1 MLSCLFPKVTV
12 KNKWNRW
19 KGLGWRQSW
28 VGGLLCIL
36 MECILSMPCSG
47 PLRWIL
53 SILSVFLF
61 QNWSAFATNGLHL
74 WIFFSRLPLCQMLKL
89 QHLEA
94 LNQSLCQPGSL
105 DLGGMTE
112 TKSAMQ
118 CSPLRSGLGLKPHP
132 CLSLSSPLSCPRTPL
147 NYRFLL
153 ELCLYKLLVHNSHP
167 KKRELVLGQFI
178 NV

>member
-12 KNKWNRW
+12 KNKWSWW
-19 KGLGWRQSW
+19 KGLGWRQRW
-28 VGGLLCIL
+28 VGGLLCVL
-36 MECILSMPCSG
+36 MQCILSVSCSG
-47 PLRWIL
+47 PLRRTL
-53 SILSVFLF
+53 SILSAFLS
-61 QNWSAFATNGLHL
+61 QIRSAFATNGLHP
-74 WIFFSRLPLCQMLKL
+74 WIFFIRLPLCQMLKL

-132 CLSLSSPLSCPRTPL
+132 CFSLSYSLSCPRTPL

-153 ELCLYKLLVHNSHP
+153 GALTL
-167 KKRELVLGQFI
+167 
-178 NV
+178 